1 MTPRSKSNWRL
12 FLMGFVLPGFL
23 VWLVYYAFVSC
34 FFLQIFRF
42 TGSRAEFT
50 REFFDSH
57 LSATYPPIDLVVLG
71 DSTAKSALN
80 PLSMN
85 YLFGINLALNGG
97 TALSSYHLLERYL
110 RDHPKPKCVLY
121 VSQYNWNRNYA
132 YFFDRIVNQRSLGF
146 RELFAIWRF
155 GYQHGI
161 YPRTE
166 LTTLSFFL
174 SSLRYYFYVGE
185 LPLNL
190 IQKAIGRNLIAR
202 QAKWE
207 ANSRQMIINRG
218 FQNNE
223 LRRVQPEHKFMN
235 PELHAAYLAPF
246 SANITEDFY
255 IGALIE
261 RTEKL
266 GIKLLWAM
274 LPLADS
280 DHYVA
285 AEVHQRERD
294 IHVLRMM
301 QNRPHVIQVPMPTKF
316 PRKYYFDF
324 THMVPEGAVA
334 LQPYFDPSLREHC
347 ASGG

>member
-1 MTPRSKSNWRL
+1 MTQSTKSNWRL
-12 FLMGFVLPGFL
+12 FLMGFALPGFL
-23 VWLVYYAFVSC
+23 VWLIYYSFVSY

-42 TGSRAEFT
+42 TGSRAEFV
-50 REFFDSH
+50 RQFFDTN

-80 PLSMN
+80 PVSMN

-97 TALSSYHLLERYL
+97 TALSSYHIFERYL
-110 RDHPKPKCVLY
+110 RYHPKPKCILY
-121 VSQYNWNRNYA
+121 VSQYNWSRNYA
-132 YFFDRIVNQRSLGF
+132 DFFDRIVTQRSLGF
-146 RELFAIWRF
+146 RELFAIWRY

-174 SSLRYYFYVGE
+174 SGIRYHFYIGE

-190 IQKAIGRNLIAR
+190 IQKAVRRNLVKGLAIWDLKR
-202 QAKWE
+202 RE
-207 ANSRQMIINRG
+207 MILNRG
-218 FQNNE
+218 FQDNE
-223 LRRVQPEHKFMN
+223 LRRVQPESKFLKAD
-235 PELHAAYLAPF
+235 LHDAYMAPF
-246 SANITEDFY
+246 YSNETEDFY
-255 IGALIE
+255 IRALVE
-261 RTEKL
+261 GTEKL

-274 LPLADS
+274 LPVADS
-280 DHYVA
+280 DHHVA
-285 AEVHQRERD
+285 AEVYQRERD
-294 IHVLRMM
+294 LHVLRIM

-347 ASGG
+347 VSGG